1 MELVEDGEETGF
13 WLVVLGSEA
22 PGEHVGIRQAGDTA
36 GGGGR
41 NMEPY
46 PGQTGMEAGNVLSL
60 QSKALL
66 TCC

>member
-36 GGGGR
+36 GGRGG
-41 NMEPY
+41 
-46 PGQTGMEAGNVLSL
+46 GTWSL
-60 QSKALL
+60 TQGRQAWKLEMF
-66 TCC
+66 

>member
-22 PGEHVGIRQAGDTA
+22 PGEHQSGKGHKL
-36 GGGGR
+36 GR
-41 NMEPY
+41 EGTWNLT
-46 PGQTGMEAGNVLSL
+46 QSMEAEAVLSL
-60 QSKALL
+60 QSNGLL